1 MTIMKNDVIDNTIF
15 STILQI
21 HKKSNKADI
30 DSIYKQ
36 IIKSTGFEDVT
47 KKFLDDRIHALI
59 NDEKIINKRSRN
71 AHSNYVDT
79 EFVDTGV
86 LGLLFP
92 SQELS
97 KSVPIILTR
106 DSLNDS
112 PLLNESENSVMP
124 KPNNSIKSPNGSK
137 T

>member
-1 MTIMKNDVIDNTIF
+1 MM
-15 STILQI
+15 LL
-21 HKKSNKADI
+21 
-30 DSIYKQ
+30 
-36 IIKSTGFEDVT
+36 IIQF
-47 KKFLDDRIHALI
+47 DDRIHALI
-59 NDEKIINKRSRN
+59 NDEKIINKRNRN

-79 EFVDTGV
+79 EFVDTGA

-92 SQELS
+92 LQELS